1 MARAHTSP
9 RHLLADKAYD
19 TNPIREDL
27 AERGIRPVI
36 PPRSSRT
43 AQIRWN
49 RRIYK
54 ERNRIERM
62 IGHLKV
68 SRAVATR
75 YDKLASSF
83 LATLHLAT
91 IRRCLRHTC
100 L

>member
-1 MARAHTSP
+1 MALANATP
-9 RHLLADKAYD
+9 RHLLGDKAYD

-36 PPRSSRT
+36 PPRSTRK

-62 IGHLKV
+62 IGHLKIN
-68 SRAVATR
+68 RAVATR
-75 YDKLASSF
+75 FDKLASSF
-83 LATLHLAT
+83 LDTLHIAT
-91 IRRCLRHTC
+91 IRRCLRHAS

>member
-1 MARAHTSP
+1 MALANATP
-9 RHLLADKAYD
+9 RHLLGDKAYD
-19 TNPIREDL
+19 TDAIRKDL
-27 AERGIRPVI
+27 AERAIRPVI
-36 PPRSSRT
+36 PPRATRK

-62 IGHLKV
+62 IGHLKI

-83 LATLHLAT
+83 LDTLRIAA
-91 IRRCLRHTC
+91 IRRCIRHAC

>member
-1 MARAHTSP
+1 MARAHAKP
-9 RHLLADKAYD
+9 RHLLGDKAYD
-19 TNPIREDL
+19 TNPIRDDL

-36 PPRSSRT
+36 PPRSTRKAT
-43 AQIRWN
+43 IRWN

-62 IGHLKV
+62 IGHLKI

-83 LATLHLAT
+83 RDTLHIAA
-91 IRRCLRHTC
+91 IRRCLRHSS